1 MAKRQTI
8 GENPLDGLFQTAT
21 ENNGTPIAV
30 EEEKQAPK
38 IKQKSS
44 KKQRITVQIS
54 EDVIERIKNAV
65 YWTPGLT
72 LASLA
77 EEAFSKV
84 VDALENEREAPFP
97 KRKDELKTGRPI
109 N

>member
-1 MAKRQTI
+1 MTDEI
-8 GENPLDGLFQTAT
+8 SLDGSLKLSTG
-21 ENNGTPIAV
+21 NNGTPIATF
-30 EEEKQAPK
+30 ENELSKPQKKPK
-38 IKQKSS
+38 SR
-44 KKQRITVQIS
+44 KQRITVQIS
-54 EDVIERIKNAV
+54 EEVIERIKNAV

-77 EEAFSKV
+77 EEALAKA
-84 VDALENEREAPFP
+84 VDQLEKEKGAHFP